1 MVSGKNNQLLII
13 LLSLIA
19 ATAASAAPTM
29 SDCNK
34 NFVAAAVSATSD
46 AYVPYA
52 PETSQITEPSNS
64 HLAAIGVE
72 LLRPPADFTNTSPV
86 GAQSLPPVPAALFM
100 VLTGFLCVSL
110 VKDRKLWLVA
120 LAGLLW
126 AGQTGIQAIPK
137 LTAYISPKKHIQRKS
152 HTNTVRL
159 LQFEESLRFR
169 SDIEGTKY
177 IGLLHHLAG
186 IPNATMSS
194 VRSPMS
200 FPVSSTG
207 QVLPKQESRI
217 KTAHL
222 RYRFVARKSRARTN
236 CNLAAPQFAIMHLSF
251 LLIQATNCLASRTK
265 HYIHFSPA
273 FTFAHLARGPPNP
286 A

>member
-1 MVSGKNNQLLII
+1 MAPSVKAG
-13 LLSLIA
+13 
-19 ATAASAAPTM
+19 PTM
-29 SDCNK
+29 SNF
-34 NFVAAAVSATSD
+34 NESFVAGVVSPTSESHIFF
-46 AYVPYA
+46 VR
-52 PETSQITEPSNS
+52 ETSQITEPSNA
-64 HLAAIGVE
+64 HLANIGVE

-86 GAQSLPPVPAALFM
+86 GAQSLPPAPAALFM
-100 VLTGFLCVSL
+100 VLAGFLCVSL
-110 VKDRKLWLVA
+110 VKDRRVWLGA

-126 AGQTGIQAIPK
+126 AGHTGIQALPK
-137 LTAYISPKKHIQRKS
+137 LAAHISSKKHIQRKS

-159 LQFEESLRFR
+159 HQFEESLRLR

-186 IPNATMSS
+186 IPNTTMSLS
-194 VRSPMS
+194 LPASLQSLRAQKAFSPERSRRGS
-200 FPVSSTG
+200 NLIVS
-207 QVLPKQESRI
+207 LKQAS
-217 KTAHL
+217 
-222 RYRFVARKSRARTN
+222 SARTN
-236 CNLAAPQFAIMHLSF
+236 CNLAAPQFAITHPSF

>member
-1 MVSGKNNQLLII
+1 VVSGKNNQLLII

-34 NFVAAAVSATSD
+34 NFVVAAVSATSD

-110 VKDRKLWLVA
+110 VKDRKLWLGA

-126 AGQTGIQAIPK
+126 AGHTGIQAIPK
-137 LTAYISPKKHIQRKS
+137 LTAYISSKKHIQRKS

-159 LQFEESLRFR
+159 HQFEESLRLR

-186 IPNATMSS
+186 IPNTTMSLS
-194 VRSPMS
+194 LPASLQSLRKQKAFSPERSRRGS
-200 FPVSSTG
+200 NLIVS
-207 QVLPKQESRI
+207 LKQAS
-217 KTAHL
+217 
-222 RYRFVARKSRARTN
+222 SARTS
-236 CNLAAPQFAIMHLSF
+236 CNLAASQFAITHLSF
-251 LLIQATNCLASRTK
+251 LLIQATNCLAPGAK
-265 HYIHFSPA
+265 QYIHFSPA

>member
-1 MVSGKNNQLLII
+1 VVYKSSRLSVVLL
-13 LLSLIA
+13 LLVM
-19 ATAASAAPTM
+19 ATAVKAGPTM
-29 SDCNK
+29 SNCNESFPVGVVSPTSEAHII
-34 NFVAAAVSATSD
+34 FVR
-46 AYVPYA
+46 
-52 PETSQITEPSNS
+52 ETSLITEFSNS
-64 HLAAIGVE
+64 HLANIGVE
-72 LLRPPADFTNTSPV
+72 LLRPPTDFTNSPPV

-110 VKDRKLWLVA
+110 VKDRRVWLGA

-137 LTAYISPKKHIQRKS
+137 LAAHISPKQHNQRKS

-159 LQFEESLRFR
+159 HQFEESLRLR
-169 SDIEGTKY
+169 SDVEGTKY

-194 VRSPMS
+194 VQSPMS

-207 QVLPKQESRI
+207 QALRKQESRI

-222 RYRFVARKSRARTN
+222 CCQYVARKSSARTN
-236 CNLAAPQFAIMHLSF
+236 CNLAAPQFATTHLSP
-251 LLIQATNCLASRTK
+251 LLIHATNCLAPGAK
-265 HYIHFSPA
+265 QYIHFSPG
-273 FTFAHLARGPPNP
+273 FTFAHLARGPPKP

>member
-1 MVSGKNNQLLII
+1 MVYKSSRLSVVLL
-13 LLSLIA
+13 LLVM
-19 ATAASAAPTM
+19 ATAAKAGPTM
-29 SDCNK
+29 SNCNES
-34 NFVAAAVSATSD
+34 FVAGVVSPTSE
-46 AYVPYA
+46 VHLFLVR
-52 PETSQITEPSNS
+52 ETSQVTEPSNS
-64 HLAAIGVE
+64 HLANIGVE
-72 LLRPPADFTNTSPV
+72 LLRPPVDFTHSPPV

-110 VKDRKLWLVA
+110 VKDRRVWLGAVA
-120 LAGLLW
+120 SLLW

-137 LTAYISPKKHIQRKS
+137 LAAHISSKKHIQRKS

-159 LQFEESLRFR
+159 HQFEESLRLR
-169 SDIEGTKY
+169 CDIEGTKY

-207 QVLPKQESRI
+207 QALRKRESRI
-217 KTAHL
+217 KKAHL
-222 RYRFVARKSRARTN
+222 RYRFVALKSSARTN
-236 CNLAAPQFAIMHLSF
+236 CNLTAPQFAIPHLSS
-251 LLIQATNCLASRTK
+251 LLIQATNCLAPGAK
-265 HYIHFSPA
+265 QYIHFSPG

>member
-1 MVSGKNNQLLII
+1 MYKSRRLSVVLL
-13 LLSLIA
+13 LLVMAPSVKA
-19 ATAASAAPTM
+19 GPTM
-29 SDCNK
+29 SNYNK
-34 NFVAAAVSATSD
+34 SFPAGVVSPTSESHIFFVR
-46 AYVPYA
+46 
-52 PETSQITEPSNS
+52 ETIQITEPSNS
-64 HLAAIGVE
+64 HLANIGVE
-72 LLRPPADFTNTSPV
+72 LLRPPADFTNSPPV
-86 GAQSLPPVPAALFM
+86 GAQPLPPVPAALFM

-110 VKDRKLWLVA
+110 VKDRRFWLGA

-137 LTAYISPKKHIQRKS
+137 LAVHISPKKHIQRKS

-159 LQFEESLRFR
+159 HQFEESLRLR

-200 FPVSSTG
+200 LPVSSTG
-207 QVLPKQESRI
+207 QALRKQESRI
-217 KTAHL
+217 KTVHL
-222 RYRFVARKSRARTN
+222 CCRCVARKSRARNN
-236 CNLAAPQFAIMHLSF
+236 CNFAAPRFATTHLLP
-251 LLIQATNCLASRTK
+251 LLIHATYCLALGVRQ
-265 HYIHFSPA
+265 YIHFSPG

>member
-1 MVSGKNNQLLII
+1 VVYKSSRLSFVLL
-13 LLSLIA
+13 LLVM
-19 ATAASAAPTM
+19 ATAAKAGPTM
-29 SDCNK
+29 SNF
-34 NFVAAAVSATSD
+34 NESFVAGVVSPTSKSHIFF
-46 AYVPYA
+46 VR
-52 PETSQITEPSNS
+52 ETSQITEPSNA
-64 HLAAIGVE
+64 HLANIGVE

-110 VKDRKLWLVA
+110 VKDRRVWLGA

-126 AGQTGIQAIPK
+126 AGHTGIQAIPK
-137 LTAYISPKKHIQRKS
+137 LTAYISSKKHIQRKS

-159 LQFEESLRFR
+159 HQFEESLRLR

-186 IPNATMSS
+186 IPNTTMSLS
-194 VRSPMS
+194 LPASLQSLRAQRSNLI
-200 FPVSSTG
+200 VS
-207 QVLPKQESRI
+207 LKQAS
-217 KTAHL
+217 
-222 RYRFVARKSRARTN
+222 SARTS
-236 CNLAAPQFAIMHLSF
+236 CNLAASQFAITHLSF
-251 LLIQATNCLASRTK
+251 LLIQATNCLAPRAK

>member
-1 MVSGKNNQLLII
+1 MVYKSSRLSVVLL
-13 LLSLIA
+13 LLVM
-19 ATAASAAPTM
+19 ATAAKGGPTM
-29 SDCNK
+29 CNC
-34 NFVAAAVSATSD
+34 NESFPAGVVSPSSEAHIIFVR
-46 AYVPYA
+46 
-52 PETSQITEPSNS
+52 ETSQITEPSNS
-64 HLAAIGVE
+64 HLANIGAE
-72 LLRPPADFTNTSPV
+72 LLRPPADFTNSPLI

-110 VKDRKLWLVA
+110 VKDRRVWLGA

-137 LTAYISPKKHIQRKS
+137 LAAHISSKKHLQRKS

-159 LQFEESLRFR
+159 HQFEESLRLR

-186 IPNATMSS
+186 IPNDAMSS
-194 VRSPMS
+194 TRSPMS

-207 QVLPKQESRI
+207 QALPKQESRI
-217 KTAHL
+217 KIVHL
-222 RYRFVARKSRARTN
+222 CYRFVALKSNARTN
-236 CNLAAPQFAIMHLSF
+236 CNLAAPQFAIPHLSS
-251 LLIQATNCLASRTK
+251 LLIQATNCPAPGAK
-265 HYIHFSPA
+265 QYIHFSPG

>member
-1 MVSGKNNQLLII
+1 VVYKSGRLSVVLL
-13 LLSLIA
+13 LLVM
-19 ATAASAAPTM
+19 ATAAKAGPTM
-29 SDCNK
+29 SNCNESLVAGVVSPTSEAHIF
-34 NFVAAAVSATSD
+34 FVR
-46 AYVPYA
+46 
-52 PETSQITEPSNS
+52 ETSQITEPFNA
-64 HLAAIGVE
+64 HLANIGVE
-72 LLRPPADFTNTSPV
+72 LLGPPADFTNSPPA

-110 VKDRKLWLVA
+110 VKDRRVWLGA
-120 LAGLLW
+120 LASLLW
-126 AGQTGIQAIPK
+126 AGQTSIQAIPK
-137 LTAYISPKKHIQRKS
+137 LAAHISSKKHIQQKS

-159 LQFEESLRFR
+159 HQFEESLRLR

-194 VRSPMS
+194 VRSPIS
-200 FPVSSTG
+200 LPVSSTG
-207 QVLPKQESRI
+207 QALRKQESRI

-222 RYRFVARKSRARTN
+222 CCQFVACKSSARTS
-236 CNLAAPQFAIMHLSF
+236 CNLAAPQCAITHLSS
-251 LLIQATNCLASRTK
+251 LLIQATNCLASGAK
-265 HYIHFSPA
+265 QYIHFSPG

>member
-1 MVSGKNNQLLII
+1 VVYKSSRLSVVLL
-13 LLSLIA
+13 LLVM
-19 ATAASAAPTM
+19 ATSVKAGPTM
-29 SDCNK
+29 SNF
-34 NFVAAAVSATSD
+34 NESFVAGVVSPTSESHIFF
-46 AYVPYA
+46 VR
-52 PETSQITEPSNS
+52 ETIQITEPSNS
-64 HLAAIGVE
+64 HLANIGVE
-72 LLRPPADFTNTSPV
+72 LLRPPADFTNSPPV

-110 VKDRKLWLVA
+110 VKDRRFWLGS

-137 LTAYISPKKHIQRKS
+137 LAAHISSKKHIQRKS

-159 LQFEESLRFR
+159 HQFEESLRLR
-169 SDIEGTKY
+169 SEIEGTKY

-186 IPNATMSS
+186 IPNTTMSS
-194 VRSPMS
+194 VRSPIS

-207 QVLPKQESRI
+207 QALRKQESRI

-222 RYRFVARKSRARTN
+222 CCQYVARKSSARTR
-236 CNLAAPQFAIMHLSF
+236 CNLAAPHFAILHLSP
-251 LLIQATNCLASRTK
+251 LLLQATNCLAPIAK
-265 HYIHFSPA
+265 QYIHFSPG